1 MDNFLNKCL
10 IYGQT
15 SAALVSMRDFF
26 INITNRTV
34 ILENGTK
41 QGVKL
46 KKIKPKMKQKPNE
59 TSQVTY
65 VTQVPRG
72 NEMLRQMLWESLQR
86 DNALINVCN
95 QTNGWARCHG
105 QGDVETRKHKSMCGG
120 TGVSF

>member
-72 NEMLRQMLWESLQR
+72 NEMLSQMLWESLQR
-86 DNALINVCN
+86 DNALINCV
-95 QTNGWARCHG
+95 QSDQWMGEMSRAG
-105 QGDVETRKHKSMCGG
+105 
-120 TGVSF
+120 